1 MVMASFK
8 FLHTADVHLDSP
20 LRGLSRYEGVP
31 ADEIR
36 IATRTALNNL
46 VDAAIEERVAFI
58 IIAGDIY
65 DGDWQHFG
73 TGLFFCAAMGRLEK
87 AGIDVFLLF
96 GNHDAESVQ
105 TKKLPLP
112 KNVRTFDTEKPATF
126 IHEATA
132 TALHGWS
139 YKIKDTRANLAASY
153 PAALPNHL
161 NIGVLH
167 TALTGGRPPHAPYA
181 PCSPAE
187 LSARGYHYWAL
198 GHVHDFELVSESPF
212 IVFPGNL
219 QGRNIREC
227 GAKGAVIVTVED
239 GAIVDPPQ
247 PIPLDAVR
255 WARVGVDTENLEH
268 DRDIQNRVRDG
279 LNQAFSEA
287 DGRPLVVRVTLTGRT
302 ALHGDLARRREQLRE
317 DIRGIAIAVSDQL
330 WIEKVVVETEAL
342 SVQVPGAASV
352 LEELGTLLASGSQ
365 DSALTSAF
373 GAEMDEFL
381 AKIPPDLG
389 SDNDLLGHL
398 RGGGVPALLE
408 DAGVV
413 LQAQLSHESD

>member
-1 MVMASFK
+1 MVMTNFK
-8 FLHTADVHLDSP
+8 FLHAADIHLDSP

-36 IATRTALNNL
+36 IATRTALSNL
-46 VDAAIEERVAFI
+46 VDAAIEDRVAFVV
-58 IIAGDIY
+58 IAGDIY

-73 TGLFFCAAMGRLEK
+73 TGLFFCAAMGKLEK
-87 AGIDVFLLF
+87 AGIEVFLLF

-112 KNVRTFDTEKPATF
+112 KNVHAFGTDKPETF

-139 YKIKDTRANLAASY
+139 YKIKDTRTNLAAAY

-181 PCSPAE
+181 PCTPAD
-187 LSARGYHYWAL
+187 LSAKGYSYWAL
-198 GHVHDFELVSESPF
+198 GHVHDFEVISQSPYV
-212 IVFPGNL
+212 VFPGNL

-239 GAIVDPPQ
+239 GAIIEPPR
-247 PIPLDAVR
+247 PIALDAVR
-255 WARVGVDTENLEH
+255 WARVGVDMGNLEN
-268 DRDIQNRVRDG
+268 DRDIQSRVRDG
-279 LNQAFSEA
+279 LADAFAAS
-287 DGRPLVVRVTLTGRT
+287 DGRPLVVRVTLSGRT
-302 ALHGDLARRREQLRE
+302 AMHGDLSRRREQLRE
-317 DIRGIAIAVSDQL
+317 DIRGIAIAISDQL
-330 WIEKVVVETEAL
+330 WIEKVVVDTQAL
-342 SVQVPGAASV
+342 AAQVSGTASA
-352 LEELGTLLASGSQ
+352 LDELGALLASGRQ
-365 DSALTSAF
+365 DAALTNAF
-373 GAEMDEFL
+373 KAEMDEFL
-381 AKIPPDLG
+381 AKVPPDLG
-389 SDNDLLGHL
+389 GEDDLLTRL
-398 RGGGVPALLE
+398 RGGVAAELLE

-413 LQAQLSHESD
+413 LQSQLSHEAD

>member
-1 MVMASFK
+1 MASFR
-8 FLHTADVHLDSP
+8 FLHAADVHLDSP

-31 ADEIR
+31 ADDIR

-46 VDAAIEERVAFI
+46 IDAAIEERVAFI
-58 IIAGDIY
+58 VIAGDIY

-112 KNVRTFDTEKPATF
+112 KNVRTFGTEKPTTF

-198 GHVHDFELVSESPF
+198 GHVHDFEVVSESPF

-227 GAKGAVIVTVED
+227 GAKGAVIVTVD
-239 GAIVDPPQ
+239 DLNTKPPRTVVKAQ
-247 PIPLDAVR
+247 K
-255 WARVGVDTENLEH
+255 
-268 DRDIQNRVRDG
+268 
-279 LNQAFSEA
+279 LNGF
-287 DGRPLVVRVTLTGRT
+287 
-302 ALHGDLARRREQLRE
+302 
-317 DIRGIAIAVSDQL
+317 
-330 WIEKVVVETEAL
+330 
-342 SVQVPGAASV
+342 ASV
-352 LEELGTLLASGSQ
+352 LVSVAAGEDGLGAVSWKAHKPDPRDPKCGRGKQ
-365 DSALTSAF
+365 DSL
-373 GAEMDEFL
+373 DE
-381 AKIPPDLG
+381 D
-389 SDNDLLGHL
+389 D
-398 RGGGVPALLE
+398 
-408 DAGVV
+408 VV
-413 LQAQLSHESD
+413 NVHADSTCEKARR

>member
-1 MVMASFK
+1 MTRFK
-8 FLHTADVHLDSP
+8 FLHAADIHLDSP

-46 VDAAIEERVAFI
+46 VDVAIEERVAFI
-58 IIAGDIY
+58 VIAGDIY

-153 PAALPNHL
+153 PAALPNHF

-167 TALTGGRPPHAPYA
+167 TALTGGNPSHAPYA
-181 PCSPAE
+181 PSSPAE
-187 LSARGYHYWAL
+187 LAAKTYNYWAL
-198 GHVHDFELVSESPF
+198 GHVHDFEVVSESPF
-212 IVFPGNL
+212 IVFSGNI

-227 GAKGAVIVTVED
+227 GVKGAVIVTVED
-239 GAIVDPPQ
+239 GAIVDPLRLM
-247 PIPLDAVR
+247 PLDAVR
-255 WARVGVDTENLEH
+255 WARVEVDTENLEH
-268 DRDIQNRVRDG
+268 EHDIETCVRDR
-279 LNQAFSEA
+279 LSHAFSEA

-302 ALHGDLARRREQLRE
+302 VLHGALVRRREQLRE
-317 DIRGIAIAVSDQL
+317 DIRGIAIAISDQL
-330 WIEKVVVETEAL
+330 WIEKLVIETEAM
-342 SVQVPGAASV
+342 SVPVSGAASV
-352 LEELGTLLASGSQ
+352 VEELGALLASGSR

-373 GAEMDEFL
+373 EAEMDEFL

-389 SDNDLLGHL
+389 SDDDLLGRL
-398 RGGGVPALLE
+398 RGGAVPGLLE

-413 LQAQLSHESD
+413 LQGQLNHGSD